1 MSGGTS
7 TYSRRNW
14 IHHSSEPRRSS
25 PHMSFNDE
33 LKENLGQFWIPTIYE
48 EKIRPKRTR
57 AFSMNIPEKANTPE
71 ILHTLLG
78 VELKVGKVRIS
89 CPDLATARYLQ
100 VFARLGVR
108 DVAIPYDISRISS
121 LADDLETGWQR
132 MSLLLAEAP
141 TRIRNGALRS
151 VREAV
156 NESGPGDA
164 MPAFDTQTR
173 QRTAK

>member
-1 MSGGTS
+1 M
-7 TYSRRNW
+7 NL
-14 IHHSSEPRRSS
+14 I
-25 PHMSFNDE
+25 DE
-33 LKENLGQFWIPTIYE
+33 LKANLGEFWIPAIYA

-57 AFSMNIPEKANTPE
+57 AFSLDIPEKANMPE

-78 VELKVGKVRIS
+78 VELKVGKMRIS

-100 VFARLGVR
+100 VFSRIGVR
-108 DVAIPYDISRISS
+108 DVAIPYDISRIST

-132 MSLLLAEAP
+132 MTLLLADAP
-141 TRIRNGALRS
+141 TRTRNAAIRS

-156 NESGPGDA
+156 NEIGPGDA
-164 MPAFDTQTR
+164 MPAFNTPTR